1 MGGSQLITV
10 RTAYYSDLLLI
21 GRVFGSKFD
30 KFTLF
35 SCLAL
40 QLWCINH
47 NVYIRIGRN
56 LVNDDPSFCRGFGS
70 YSHITGWWTRREHRG
85 SDLPSHLERGS
96 WVLAQKQ
103 TESRVVCQVDH
114 SSLVRSVPEL
124 GQASAHQE
132 ELVGTKTEL
141 DSLNE

>member
-35 SCLAL
+35 SGLAL
-40 QLWCINH
+40 PLWCINH

-56 LVNDDPSFCRGFGS
+56 LVNDDPSLQRLWVVLTHNRLVDSVGTSGVRSAFTPRARAMGARPETNGEPCCLSGGS
-70 YSHITGWWTRREHRG
+70 QLS
-85 SDLPSHLERGS
+85 
-96 WVLAQKQ
+96 
-103 TESRVVCQVDH
+103 CQVCA
-114 SSLVRSVPEL
+114 R
-124 GQASAHQE
+124 
-132 ELVGTKTEL
+132 VGTSFRPPGGAGRDQNRARQFE
-141 DSLNE
+141 